1 MRREQEKHQA
11 QGFTIIELLLAIAIA
26 GIVMASFYSVYMSQQ
41 SSYLRQEEIAAMN
54 QNIRS
59 ALFYMGREIRMA
71 GLDPTGTANA
81 GIVENLPNRIRF
93 TEDIRGQNENDP
105 PDGNIGVSNED
116 ISYFLDDTDGDGDTD
131 LVRDAGYGK
140 RLIAQNIS
148 SLVFNY
154 LDGTGNTVEN
164 LSAIRFVEITLKAV
178 TSNGSSDR
186 TVTSRILCR
195 NLEY

>member
-1 MRREQEKHQA
+1 MRPKEERHQA

-26 GIVMASFYSVYMSQQ
+26 GIVMASFYAVYMSQQ
-41 SSYLRQEEIAAMN
+41 SSYLRQEEVAAMN

-59 ALFYMGREIRMA
+59 ALFHMGREIRMA
-71 GLDPTGTANA
+71 GLDPTGAANA
-81 GIVENLPNRIRF
+81 GIQPDSNASTIHF

-105 PDGNIGVSNED
+105 PDGDTGDPNED
-116 ISYFLDDTDGDGDTD
+116 ITYSLTDKDSDGDTD
-131 LVRDAGYGK
+131 LVRNN

-164 LSAIRFVEITLKAV
+164 LSAIRFVEVTLKAV
-178 TSNGSSDR
+178 TANGSSDR